1 MNLQIVGT
9 HLPVEPLKDKIWL
22 KAQHLEGA
30 LGIFEMFQ
38 NSYKHKPLS
47 YSATGTHTGRFKY
60 HKLIQ
65 HFLFHDHPSHPCRQ

>member
-38 NSYKHKPLS
+38 NSLQTQTIKSLCYWYLPTLGGLDI
-47 YSATGTHTGRFKY
+47 TN
-60 HKLIQ
+60 
-65 HFLFHDHPSHPCRQ
+65 